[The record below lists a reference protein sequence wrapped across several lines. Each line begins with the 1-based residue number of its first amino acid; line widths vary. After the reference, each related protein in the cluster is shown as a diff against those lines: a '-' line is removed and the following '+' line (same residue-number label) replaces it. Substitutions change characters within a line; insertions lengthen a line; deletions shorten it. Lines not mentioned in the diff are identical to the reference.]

1 MSIAEI
7 AAKALE
13 KSGGRFVEPPTVLE
27 AKVPLELSGEA
38 VRARICTFVD
48 RNGQE
53 WALRPDLTL
62 VVAQAEVKARL
73 TGESGDLLRRY
84 HGPVFRLPA
93 NPGDPVEYDQIGI
106 ERFGAERGIGE
117 DVWLFQTLAAAAE
130 SCGVTQGHAKFGDL
144 SVFPAFVDALDFA
157 PDTAAGLKRAFRQA
171 GGVRAYLDG
180 QARQESGLSRRLT
193 GMAREDIAD
202 FVEDIFAM
210 TNVRPVGERRGD
222 EIVERLY
229 ARAKARTGSD
239 LTETQKSI
247 LDRVLELDVDL
258 AEAPGALAEIARDGS
273 LDGLDEMLRRFAA
286 RTEQILSV
294 NPAGLVQSARF
305 ATRFGRR
312 FTYYDGFVFEVAAA
326 TGRESLT
333 QPFLAGGRYDS
344 LLSDLSD
351 GAVSATALGG
361 VVIPHRLAR
370 LIGVQA

>member
-13 KSGGRFVEPPTVLE
+13 QSGGRFVEPPTVLE

-38 VRARICTFVD
+38 VRSRICTFVD

-73 TGESGDLLRRY
+73 AGESGDLLRRY

-117 DVWLFQTLAAAAE
+117 DVWLFQTLVAAAE

-144 SVFPAFVDALDFA
+144 SVFPAFVDALGFA

-180 QARQESGLSRRLT
+180 QDRQASGLSRRLT

-239 LTETQKSI
+239 LTETQKRI
-247 LDRVLELDVDL
+247 LDRVLELDIDL
-258 AEAPGALAEIARDGS
+258 PEAPEALAEIARDGG

-286 RTEQILSV
+286 RTEQILSI

-361 VVIPHRLAR
+361 VIIPHRLAR
-370 LIGVQA
+370 LIGDQA